1 MHPSSSRVIPK
12 RAEQERAKQVEFEF
26 GAYTTESHHW
36 CGEMIMCVVVAPS
49 LSASAVPENVKK
61 WAVNHNEERSC
72 LLALQ
77 PQQVAAPEAVGRQ
90 WPVIFGNMIS
100 LQWAPREKGVWR
112 EEGSKLSGWFL
123 LGFFFHRSWVM
134 LPSHSQFLA
143 PRKMDRLPFRSRS
156 CGCPAVLSVHGGRKD
171 WVEVCNKTA

>member
-90 WPVIFGNMIS
+90 WPVVFGNMIS
-100 LQWAPREKGVWR
+100 LQWEPREKGVWR

-123 LGFFFHRSWVM
+123 LGFFFSIGPESCCLPILSSW
-134 LPSHSQFLA
+134 LRGKWTDFPSGAGPVAAQLCWVS
-143 PRKMDRLPFRSRS
+143 M
-156 CGCPAVLSVHGGRKD
+156 GEGRMG
-171 WVEVCNKTA
+171 